1 MLRRITCSVLPHIG
15 QVQDGALRE
24 WLKFGIAIHTAGLC
38 GRVAAA

>member
-1 MLRRITCSVLPHIG
+1 MACSVPCRIQQHIR

-38 GRVAAA
+38 ARAIAE